1 MQHRHR
7 RMRRKACLLRFIYFL
22 LLLLLFSSSN
32 MATANTFVSSLFS
45 SLSHLRLDPP
55 FVLGQIFKDLAK
67 RQVSQ
72 QYCYPGIVRG
82 GRWKPVRRLCKL
94 YALYTAMIQ
103 LAYGRLFT
111 DVAFFT
117 FNYYSALF
125 HFCVF
130 ASRKAKPSQAKP
142 KTSKKRRRENSA
154 QRCDE
159 CNLIQPSIQ
168 QLTAVSLFSFRLS
181 LFFFLLCFSL
191 TILPFVLSFAFFLL
205 LSWL

>member
-1 MQHRHR
+1 M
-7 RMRRKACLLRFIYFL
+7 
-22 LLLLLFSSSN
+22 
-32 MATANTFVSSLFS
+32 
-45 SLSHLRLDPP
+45 
-55 FVLGQIFKDLAK
+55 
-67 RQVSQ
+67 
-72 QYCYPGIVRG
+72 
-82 GRWKPVRRLCKL
+82 
-94 YALYTAMIQ
+94 YTAMIQ

-111 DVAFFT
+111 DVALFT

-191 TILPFVLSFAFFLL
+191 TILPFVLSFAFFFIVVVIVIAVSVVSCVIRAYNYSYNTVIL
-205 LSWL
+205 LSRSPQAFPPPPPPPILNRAFRMYTVLRTCLPASFVRRLFRRYFSLPPPLFLSLSFV